1 MYELKKVAV
10 RLKLKEEPGL
20 YSTTSFST
28 PETAVK
34 EMKEVMEEYD
44 TETVCIINLDT
55 KMRPINYSIIS
66 IGDINASLVPIKNVF
81 KAALLSNATSFIIL
95 HNHPSG
101 DPTPSGEDITV
112 TKKLREAGDLMEIKL
127 LDHIIVGNGNY
138 YSFAE
143 MGV

>member
-20 YSTTSFST
+20 YSITPFST

-44 TETVCIINLDT
+44 TETVCIINIDT
-55 KMRPINYSIIS
+55 RMRPINYSIIS
-66 IGDINASLVPIKNVF
+66 IGDINASLVPIKSIF

-101 DPTPSGEDITV
+101 DPTPSREDITA

-127 LDHIIVGNGNY
+127 LDHIIVGNENY

-143 MGV
+143 MEV